1 MAAKLPP
8 KCIIPTVTLG
18 CLPYLDAE
26 SRVEDVDA
34 MVQFLTARVFCG
46 ATSPLLGPQQKP
58 RIRPRLGLPIPFKHL
73 DLHCHFLCLI
83 LAPGPLTLLTTLLP
97 RPGFHFDTH
106 TPENLPTLLP
116 VCMLSVCRMTYDLF
130 GSRRKTCCDT
140 PISSPNEAWP
150 GGDLLRPEFPT
161 FTLVSFLIPA
171 ALSHQ
176 IIYAVTVTNYRQL
189 SKATSVEQIDQ
200 CTNIAGT
207 QGCPI

>member
-106 TPENLPTLLP
+106 TREPPNSSSCVHAIRLPND
-116 VCMLSVCRMTYDLF
+116 VRFVWQSAQNML
-130 GSRRKTCCDT
+130 
-140 PISSPNEAWP
+140 
-150 GGDLLRPEFPT
+150 
-161 FTLVSFLIPA
+161 
-171 ALSHQ
+171 
-176 IIYAVTVTNYRQL
+176 
-189 SKATSVEQIDQ
+189 
-200 CTNIAGT
+200 
-207 QGCPI
+207 